1 MATRLKDLAKRS
13 TKKYVEEA
21 LYKRLFRRGPTPQA
35 VRKEVDGFLGSRKL
49 AFKWEVGVCVRRL
62 RRHKLYLPAL
72 KLTEVMSRR
81 GMNPT
86 VGDQAIRLDLVAKG
100 RGIAAAEKY
109 FMDLPET
116 SKTHL
121 TYGALLNCYCKEL
134 MTEKAEALM
143 VKMKEL
149 NFASTAM
156 SYNSLMTL
164 YSRTDQPVKVPMI
177 IQDMKSADVLPDIY
191 TYNVWMRALASR
203 LDIEGVERV
212 IEEMKRDGRVAPD
225 WTTYS
230 NLASIY
236 VNAGLS
242 EKAEAALKELEKR
255 NTSHDL
261 GAYHFLITL
270 YGQTQNLAEVHRVWR
285 SLKRNN
291 PRKASMSYI
300 IMIQVLTGLKDL
312 PAAEACF
319 KEWEARHI
327 HPPNKKTRATDAAM
341 ATKTTCKKQNASSND
356 DSSDVKGATGD
367 KKKTRTDDEVEEL
380 KHPKYN
386 IGVANALIRA
396 YIAEGK
402 VDEAVALRKRAK
414 MRGGRLN
421 PETWAIFMEHYL
433 KAGDLKSAH
442 WCADRAIKK
451 AVSSGEDRGL
461 RRYVIKALMG
471 YFEEKQDVDGAE
483 RFVEL
488 LKRVRVTLGTA
499 VFEPLVRTYVAAG
512 RKFPGMRHRLKMENV
527 RVNKE
532 TAELVDSI
540 CVD

>member
-21 LYKRLFRRGPTPQA
+21 LYKRLFRQGPKPQA
-35 VRKEVDGFLGSRKL
+35 VRREVDGFLDSRKL

-62 RRHKLYLPAL
+62 RRHKLYRPAL
-72 KLTEVMSRR
+72 KLTEVMTRR

-143 VKMKEL
+143 AKMKEL
-149 NFASTAM
+149 NFAFTAM

-164 YSRTDQPVKVPMI
+164 YCKTDQPVKVPTI
-177 IQDMKSADVLPDIY
+177 IQDMKAGDVLPDIY

-236 VNAGLS
+236 VNAGHTD
-242 EKAEAALKELEKR
+242 KAEAALKELEKR

-270 YGQTQNLAEVHRVWR
+270 YGQTQNLVEVHRVWR

-300 IMIQVLTGLKDL
+300 IMIQVLADLKDL

-327 HPPNKKTRATDAAM
+327 HPPKKTGATNDALT
-341 ATKTTCKKQNASSND
+341 TKTTCKQQNVSND
-356 DSSDVKGATGD
+356 DSSDVKGSAGD
-367 KKKTRTDDEVEEL
+367 KKTRTDDEVEQL

-386 IGVANALIRA
+386 IGVANALIKA
-396 YIAEGK
+396 YIAEGM

-433 KAGDLKSAH
+433 EAGDLKSAH

-451 AVSSGEDRGL
+451 AVSSGENRGIP
-461 RRYVIKALMG
+461 RYVTKALMD
-471 YFEEKQDVDGAE
+471 YFEKNKDVDGAE

-488 LKRVRVTLGTA
+488 LKRVRENLGKT
-499 VFEPLVRTYVAAG
+499 VFMPLVRTYAAAG
-512 RKFPGMRHRLKMENV
+512 KKFPGMRHRLKMENV
-527 RVNKE
+527 PVNEE
-532 TAELVDSI
+532 TAKLVDSI